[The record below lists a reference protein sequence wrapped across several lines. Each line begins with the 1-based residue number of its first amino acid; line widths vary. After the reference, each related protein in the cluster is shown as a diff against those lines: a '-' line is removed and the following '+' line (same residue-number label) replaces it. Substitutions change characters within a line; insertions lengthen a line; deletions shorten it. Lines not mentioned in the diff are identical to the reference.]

1 MTSQTPS
8 LDRSPATS
16 QSAPRPRPRQAR
28 GVATRHKLVEAATIA
43 FAKHGLQATNL
54 AEHILKPAGV
64 STGSF
69 YHQFADKTELL
80 IEVISDGIGAR
91 HDLVFGG
98 ISNDQHPTIQAVIV
112 SGFESLFLSLD
123 TDEHAWQ
130 IQLAEQHSADH
141 RVRQVVLAGRE
152 RWIVAVS
159 NVLEHLGNT
168 NSQTTRNAAVALVS
182 FATGTAN
189 VYLSLDPLSRKAQR
203 EDLLIGAITFSAAG
217 TTAMLNQKT
226 ASPDA
231 TE

>member
-1 MTSQTPS
+1 MISQTPS
-8 LDRSPATS
+8 LDRTAATS
-16 QSAPRPRPRQAR
+16 QSAPRQRPRQAR

-43 FAKHGLQATNL
+43 FAEHGLQATNL

-69 YHQFADKTELL
+69 YHQFADKTDLL
-80 IEVISDGIGAR
+80 IEVISDGIEAR

-98 ISNDQHPTIQAVIV
+98 ISDDQHPTIQTVIV

-130 IQLAEQHSADH
+130 IQLAEQHSADD

-159 NVLEHLGNT
+159 AVLARLGNCGP
-168 NSQTTRNAAVALVS
+168 QATRNAAVALVS

-189 VYLSLDPLSRKAQR
+189 VYLSLDPATRKAHR
-203 EDLLIGAITFSAAG
+203 HDLLSGAITFSTAG
-217 TTAMLNQKT
+217 TAAVLH
-226 ASPDA
+226 
-231 TE
+231 